1 MNIKKSENVRLAAR
15 CEKHGIEMVKTYS
28 LSKAFV
34 LLEKSP
40 VWVGRMVRRGDFE
53 GAKRVERTT
62 DLGGVVITWAIPAD
76 ALECY
81 LSDQEAKEE
90 RKEAAKA
97 DPRAYYRQMRRPARV
112 STQSVLDAMKSM
124 TAEERQELREG
135 LLASLET
142 NSSES

>member
-1 MNIKKSENVRLAAR
+1 MSIKKSENVRVAAR
-15 CEKHGIEMVKTYS
+15 CEKHGIKVAETYS

-62 DLGGVVITWAIPAD
+62 DLGGVVVTWAIPAV

-97 DPRAYYRQMRRPARV
+97 DPRAYYRQMRRQHQRMTV
-112 STQSVLDAMKSM
+112 QGVLANLS
-124 TAEERQELREG
+124 EQELQELREE
-135 LLASLET
+135 LLVTLDEPT
-142 NSSES
+142 EDLK

>member
-97 DPRAYYRQMRRPARV
+97 DPRAYYRQARNNRKPMTV
-112 STQSVLDAMKSM
+112 KGVLANLSE
-124 TAEERQELREG
+124 TELQELREE
-135 LLASLET
+135 LLVTLVEPT
-142 NSSES
+142 ENRK